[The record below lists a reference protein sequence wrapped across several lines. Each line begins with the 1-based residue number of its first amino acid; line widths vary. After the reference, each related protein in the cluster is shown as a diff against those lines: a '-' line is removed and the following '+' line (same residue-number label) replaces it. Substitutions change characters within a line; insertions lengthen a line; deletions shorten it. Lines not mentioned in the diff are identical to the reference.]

1 MRSTSFEITVVAIV
15 RVLLV
20 MEKRVRSTSFSI
32 TSIWTSTMLL
42 LVIDRVLARVQLPA
56 PKIVVIRAIIDVMRL
71 LLRCN
76 NGSYA
81 DADDGQ
87 GASVS
92 ASFCRQHEQ

>member
-56 PKIVVIRAIIDVMRL
+56 PKNSRYHGD
-71 LLRCN
+71 
-76 NGSYA
+76 Y
-81 DADDGQ
+81 
-87 GASVS
+87 
-92 ASFCRQHEQ
+92 

>member
-42 LVIDRVLARVQLPA
+42 LVLVIDRVLARVQLPA
-56 PKIVVIRAIIDVMRL
+56 PKNSR
-71 LLRCN
+71 
-76 NGSYA
+76 Y
-81 DADDGQ
+81 Q
-87 GASVS
+87 GDY
-92 ASFCRQHEQ
+92 

>member
-56 PKIVVIRAIIDVMRL
+56 PKIVVIRVIIDVMRL
-71 LLRCN
+71 LLQCTHPN
-76 NGSYA
+76 NYNYE
-81 DADDGQ
+81 DTL
-87 GASVS
+87 V
-92 ASFCRQHEQ
+92 H